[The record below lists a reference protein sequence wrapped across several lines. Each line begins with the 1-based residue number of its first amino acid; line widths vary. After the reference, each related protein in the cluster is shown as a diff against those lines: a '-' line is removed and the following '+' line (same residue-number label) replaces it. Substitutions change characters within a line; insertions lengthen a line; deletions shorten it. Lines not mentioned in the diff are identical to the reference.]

1 MKMKKILKYALVAA
15 ALVSCHKLEYPPQ
28 DSSCTLNS
36 MKCLVYYDADNLR
49 KYSELDVL
57 GGGTYNES
65 LGAVSYTFPSDA
77 SMYNSETL
85 RRCRLEL
92 TVPATARVAEVDAAG
107 NETGSGISGMRDLNS
122 TTVYFKVI
130 AADGTEKQYQARFR
144 VN

>member
-1 MKMKKILKYALVAA
+1 MR
-15 ALVSCHKLEYPPQ
+15 
-28 DSSCTLNS
+28 SCTLNS

-92 TVPATARVAEVDAAG
+92 TVPATARVVEVDAAG

>member
-1 MKMKKILKYALVAA
+1 
-15 ALVSCHKLEYPPQ
+15 
-28 DSSCTLNS
+28 
-36 MKCLVYYDADNLR
+36 
-49 KYSELDVL
+49 
-57 GGGTYNES
+57 
-65 LGAVSYTFPSDA
+65 
-77 SMYNSETL
+77 MYNSETL

-92 TVPATARVAEVDAAG
+92 TVPATARVVEVDAAG